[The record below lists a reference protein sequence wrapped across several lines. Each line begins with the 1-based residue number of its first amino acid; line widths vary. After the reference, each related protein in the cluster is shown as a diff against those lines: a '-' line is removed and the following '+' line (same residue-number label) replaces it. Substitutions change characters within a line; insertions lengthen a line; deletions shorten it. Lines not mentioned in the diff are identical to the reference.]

1 MCTIML
7 AIKLAILHHQLG
19 DFWLRNACRWRHT
32 TIFILGTL
40 TEHSRQPDSESPLS
54 LANRRSEHAC
64 RTIRAVNPRGEQ
76 FHTTNGFVHKSL
88 ERDRGSGLY
97 SAVWPYQPIWGS
109 GAIQKRRRRRSLFR
123 RNYQRYLTSE

>member
-88 ERDRGSGLY
+88 DIPIFRKKTSSDYTLDKRNARTGGKSNLIIVFY
-97 SAVWPYQPIWGS
+97 WP
-109 GAIQKRRRRRSLFR
+109 
-123 RNYQRYLTSE
+123 